1 VILVP
6 LAITLVVTL
15 AIIACI
21 IICKKRNR
29 NAKNYEELE
38 CLNKKSKVG
47 VEPITERYEDSS

>member
-1 VILVP
+1 MILVP

-21 IICKKRNR
+21 IFCKKRNK
-29 NAKNYEELE
+29 NTKNYEELE

-47 VEPITERYEDSS
+47 VEPINERYEDSS